1 MNTCSRIV
9 IFSCGPNRR
18 LSVAKVQGNFKLD
31 VICKEKYH
39 TNLKKLKTEG
49 WWIEPEVS
57 RLAFQRCSIG
67 VIYKRLSS
75 AKVTV
80 LNLTTSS
87 LYTQVAFF
95 VKQSNLNICL
105 YVFLML

>member
-31 VICKEKYH
+31 GICKEKYY

-49 WWIEPEVS
+49 RWIWLELS

-67 VIYKRLSS
+67 VIYKE
-75 AKVTV
+75 TV
-80 LNLTTSS
+80 NAAELG
-87 LYTQVAFF
+87 
-95 VKQSNLNICL
+95 
-105 YVFLML
+105 